1 MQDAIQ
7 SPHGKE
13 TSHVCCMHVA
23 WTVAPNAHTCANRAQ
38 DGQPSL
44 NGTIPRCLP
53 DVYRTNVLTH
63 IIIVP

>member
-1 MQDAIQ
+1 MQDAMQ

-63 IIIVP
+63 IIQ